1 MWENFN
7 IKTCI
12 YCGDIWRIEKHH
24 YKESVANSGRKR
36 TFGKKNTLPT
46 CRECNALLGASN
58 PSYIDCCYILYEKV
72 STRHKNLLS
81 MPSWTKEELHE
92 ISKNLR
98 RKTKLA
104 IFKKKIHMN
113 RLEQLLKNAQS
124 PLTYQHIK
132 DIVLYGICIL

>member
-12 YCGDIWRIEKHH
+12 YCGDTWRIERHH
-24 YKESVANSGRKR
+24 YKESVANSGKKR
-36 TFGKKNTLPT
+36 TFRKGNTLPT
-46 CRECNALLGASN
+46 CRECNALLGAVN

-104 IFKKKIHMN
+104 IFKKNIHMN